1 MAGRRGFVV
10 TCLRAL
16 LPVSPAKLKVNL
28 NRNGENEA
36 PEEWGSMFWCW
47 VYQVR
52 VSPSVTT
59 SDRGLDVKLSVVNLN
74 ICFVIR
80 VTILS
85 IRAASLNNT
94 KHNIGRHRASRRQR
108 REEQPLETQVMIHR
122 FIQRFQLKWT
132 TEKLTSSFLD

>member
-1 MAGRRGFVV
+1 MERMK
-10 TCLRAL
+10 
-16 LPVSPAKLKVNL
+16 LPRSGVQCFDAECIRLES
-28 NRNGENEA
+28 A
-36 PEEWGSMFWCW
+36 PHW
-47 VYQVR
+47 
-52 VSPSVTT
+52 TA

-85 IRAASLNNT
+85 IRAASQNNT
-94 KHNIGRHRASRRQR
+94 KHNIGRYRASRRQK
-108 REEQPLETQVMIHR
+108 REEQPLETQVMIHK